1 MNILVLFLHN
11 KNTFISKGGINM
23 AQTNLTFASLTES
36 ELQALKDA
44 EKFLNN
50 QPDHR
55 KERPEGKEIV
65 LLAYL
70 YGNKEQKL

>member
-1 MNILVLFLHN
+1 
-11 KNTFISKGGINM
+11 M